1 MVPSHHPPSVCRA
14 QPRTSGS
21 RRLEIGR
28 LSDLL
33 RVSLID
39 RQAGDTTAR
48 LADESALMREYGAS
62 RDVIRA
68 ALALLADEG
77 LIERR
82 RGRGTLVVSTTRT
95 VDGRLPDDGDSLAEH
110 VGDAH
115 MSSEVLRWE
124 HVPAPPVVAAR
135 LDGVVVGDDILCMT
149 YVLHAHGRPMGVITN
164 HLRSPEADGLT
175 AEEFDGDFYAL
186 LDDHGVDVASHDID
200 LSAHPAAPWV
210 ADTLQVA
217 PASPVQVFE
226 QTIRDTT
233 GARVDFAIGRIRPG
247 FPLRI
252 TGVGR
257 MATAGPTS

>member
-1 MVPSHHPPSVCRA
+1 MCRA
-14 QPRTSGS
+14 DPRTSGS

-33 RVSLID
+33 RVSLTD
-39 RQAGDTTAR
+39 RPVGTDSAR
-48 LADESALMREYGAS
+48 LADEAALMREYRAS

-77 LIERR
+77 IIERR
-82 RGRGTLVVSTTRT
+82 RGRGTLVVGDHRT
-95 VDGRLPDDGDSLAEH
+95 VDGSLPGGESLAEH
-110 VGDAH
+110 VGDIA
-115 MSSEVLRWE
+115 MTSQVLSWDR
-124 HVPAPPVVAAR
+124 VPAPPVVAAR
-135 LDGVVVGDDILCMT
+135 LDGVGAGDDMLCMT

-164 HLRSPEADGLT
+164 HLRAPEADGLAAASFT
-175 AEEFDGDFYAL
+175 GDFYAL

-210 ADTLQVA
+210 ADTLDVA
-217 PASPVQVFE
+217 PGSPVQVFE
-226 QTIRDTT
+226 QTIRDAT
-233 GARVDFAIGRIRPG
+233 GARVDFAIGRIRPE

-257 MATAGPTS
+257 VTAAGEPR